1 MKRNRWGLWLGGC
14 LVLWGAGFGPGLQ
27 AAETN
32 AAPAIQFSDDKL
44 DETVQAAVLL
54 ARMGLYDEAEER
66 CRQILAMK
74 PDQPAAKQLLAEIQ
88 QKRREG
94 RPSGDLRQQLNETI
108 IPEVSVR
115 EAPVIDVIEYLIEQS
130 QKLSGDPSPINLVWQ
145 APEDAKAAKVTLS
158 LRKIPFADVLKYVTE
173 IAGLRYRIDAHAIVI
188 YKPGPTASK
197 NAPPPNAKP
206 R

>member
-1 MKRNRWGLWLGGC
+1 MKRNRWASWLCGC
-14 LVLWGAGFGPGLQ
+14 LALWAAGSGPGLQ

-44 DETVQAAVLL
+44 DETLQGAVLL

-66 CRQILAMK
+66 CRQVLTMK

-88 QKRREG
+88 QKRRES

-115 EAPVIDVIEYLIEQS
+115 ETPVIEVIEYLMEQS
-130 QKLSGDPSPINLVWQ
+130 QKLSGDPAPINLVWQ
-145 APEDAKAAKVTLS
+145 APEGSKATKVTLS
-158 LRKIPFADVLKYVTE
+158 LRKIPLADVLKYVTE

-197 NAPPPNAKP
+197 DPPPSNAKP